1 MNEPFNPQPP
11 SSLGRNQKLGLIG
24 LVILAC
30 LIIYLG
36 FRQMG
41 NSIKN
46 PFALKST
53 PSSQAGTELTEEE
66 QMNQLKQKDT
76 DKDGL
81 SDYDE
86 LYVYQTSPYLADSDS
101 DGIPDKTEI
110 DKGTDPNC
118 PIGKSCGA
126 EIANPTAG
134 AVTTSTLVSPLENM
148 PSVDQLLL
156 QSLFGANPDPKALRD
171 FLIKQGIDKN
181 TLDAFSDAEL
191 LQTFK
196 EITTSATST
205 SLVPGAAPSPLP
217 DFASLSAKELR
228 DLLRQSGVS
237 EEELNKI
244 SDEELLEMTKE
255 IK

>member
-11 SSLGRNQKLGLIG
+11 SSLGRNQKLGLAG

-30 LIIYLG
+30 LVIYLG

-46 PFALKST
+46 PFAFKSA
-53 PSSQAGTELTEEE
+53 PSNQAGTELTEEE

-101 DGIPDKTEI
+101 DGVSDKIEI

-118 PIGKSCGA
+118 PTGKSCGA

-134 AVTTSTLVSPLENM
+134 SITTSTLVSPLENM
-148 PSVDQLLL
+148 PSIDQLLL

-171 FLIKQGIDKN
+171 FLVKQGIDKN

-196 EITTSATST
+196 ELLSVTST
-205 SLVPGAAPSPLP
+205 PISSAPTLP

-237 EEELNKI
+237 EDALNKI
-244 SDEELLEMTKE
+244 SDEELMGMVKE